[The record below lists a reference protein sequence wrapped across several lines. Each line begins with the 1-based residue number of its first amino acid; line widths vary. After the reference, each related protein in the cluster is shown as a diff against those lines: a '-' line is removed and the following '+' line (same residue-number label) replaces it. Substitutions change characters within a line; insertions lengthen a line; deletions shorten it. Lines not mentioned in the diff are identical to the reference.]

1 MNPQNRHDLI
11 NTLLKFLPE
20 ISTPLVNL
28 VTYLNSAIEK
38 DEARNEVTIS
48 NIFNELEQL
57 VATLTQLFEYDRGNT
72 LQTGL
77 EIEENTLYKDFI
89 RNLTQGLKIMLV
101 WMKDED
107 EPEEK
112 LKESVDMLFTA
123 AQQILE
129 LVNLITKD

>member
-1 MNPQNRHDLI
+1 MNLQNRHELI

-89 RNLTQGLKIMLV
+89 RNITQGLKIMLV
-101 WMKDED
+101 WMKDKN